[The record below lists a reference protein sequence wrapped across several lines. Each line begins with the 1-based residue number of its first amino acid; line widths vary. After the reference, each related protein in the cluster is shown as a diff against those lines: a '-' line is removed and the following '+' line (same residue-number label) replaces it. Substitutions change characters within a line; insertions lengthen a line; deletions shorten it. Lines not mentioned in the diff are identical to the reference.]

1 MEVAQVSSRIVTGVG
16 EPQDDGQTPLDP
28 DESRGLL
35 LDWVANR
42 GDLNLA
48 EEENI
53 ALGMAWG
60 ERAMRRVPVLSQDF
74 LRELHRRMFGRVW
87 RWAGRYRDSERNIG
101 VAPHAIASQLKNLL
115 DDVQTW
121 DEFDTYVLDE
131 RAVRLHHRLTVI
143 HPFPNGNGRCAR
155 VFTDLYLE
163 TRGSLAFTWGSALA
177 REVQRRS
184 YLDAIRAADARDYRA
199 LIDFV
204 RR

>member
-1 MEVAQVSSRIVTGVG
+1 MNNGPDFG
-16 EPQDDGQTPLDP
+16 EPDDDGQTPLDP
-28 DESRGLL
+28 DEARGLL
-35 LDWVANR
+35 LDWVASR
-42 GDLNLA
+42 ADLNLA

-60 ERAMRRVPVLSQDF
+60 ERAVLRAPVLSQEF

-101 VAPHAIASQLKNLL
+101 VAPHAIGSELKNLL

-131 RAVRLHHRLTVI
+131 RAVRLHHRLTVV

-163 TRGSLAFTWGSALA
+163 ARGAAAFAWGAKLQGDTR
-177 REVQRRS
+177 RRR
-184 YLDAIRAADARDYRA
+184 YLDAIRAADSRDYRP

-204 RR
+204 RS